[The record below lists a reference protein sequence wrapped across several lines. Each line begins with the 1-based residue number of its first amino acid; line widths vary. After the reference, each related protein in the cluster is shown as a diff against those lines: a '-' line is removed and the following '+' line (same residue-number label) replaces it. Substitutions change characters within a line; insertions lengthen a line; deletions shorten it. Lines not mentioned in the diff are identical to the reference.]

1 MSGLSTWG
9 KLGPFKELDGEVLAL
24 WVREGDR
31 RQRAAQGVEKNDL
44 DRRKF
49 GEPDF
54 SGVSIPDLFLQH
66 GAHIDPFL

>member
-31 RQRAAQGVEKNDL
+31 RQRAAPGQNDL
-44 DRRKF
+44 QCGKF
-49 GEPDF
+49 GEPNF
-54 SGVSIPDLFLQH
+54 GGVSISDFGFKMWRSL
-66 GAHIDPFL
+66 IDVI